1 MPARQGLELFGE
13 QLSRLLQSVFVHVYL
28 SLLSLCHLSWFLL
41 SLRFGLHLS
50 APTSVISPGRS
61 DLVLERRQSYQ
72 VFGVYMCV
80 CVVGVGGGAGL
91 LVTASKPGI
100 SLLVQEGQRD
110 TDTKEVMTG
119 RNGQRPP
126 TLWRPLGGS
135 YDCRGIWTG
144 LTQASSGAVIS
155 GRLLARKVPSPPF
168 LFLTAAPLIPFPPWP
183 QL

>member
-80 CVVGVGGGAGL
+80 CVVGVGGGAEI
-91 LVTASKPGI
+91 ASYCNKTWHI
-100 SLLVQEGQRD
+100 FTRSRRTD

-119 RNGQRPP
+119 RNGQRPFP
-126 TLWRPLGGS
+126 NFMEAFGGV
-135 YDCRGIWTG
+135 
-144 LTQASSGAVIS
+144 L
-155 GRLLARKVPSPPF
+155 
-168 LFLTAAPLIPFPPWP
+168 
-183 QL
+183 

>member
-50 APTSVISPGRS
+50 APNSVISPGRS

-80 CVVGVGGGAGL
+80 CVVGVGGRAEI
-91 LVTASKPGI
+91 ASYCNKTWHIFTHSRRTERHRYKGSDDREKWTETPNFM
-100 SLLVQEGQRD
+100 EAF
-110 TDTKEVMTG
+110 
-119 RNGQRPP
+119 
-126 TLWRPLGGS
+126 GGV
-135 YDCRGIWTG
+135 
-144 LTQASSGAVIS
+144 L
-155 GRLLARKVPSPPF
+155 
-168 LFLTAAPLIPFPPWP
+168 
-183 QL
+183 